1 MTTCYLCL
9 TEGFPAS
16 GKSTWAA
23 QQAAADPQ
31 ILLVSRDDIR
41 AMLRPNW
48 NFDEATNRADERLV
62 TSIQLGIVSEALAA
76 RRPVICHNTNLY
88 QWQYADLLDVAR
100 ARRVEVRYQ
109 RFLDVPIE
117 VCIERDAPRPPGR
130 RVGAVA
136 MRKMHAAWLES
147 L

>member
-1 MTTCYLCL
+1 MTCYLCL

-23 QQAAADPQ
+23 QQAAADPR
-31 ILLVSRDDIR
+31 IMLVSRDDIR

-48 NFDEATNRADERLV
+48 NFDEATNREDEHLV
-62 TSIQLGIVSEALAA
+62 TIMQRDIVSVALAA
-76 RRPVICHNTNLY
+76 RRPVIVHNTNLY
-88 QWQYADLLDVAR
+88 RWQYADLLDVAQL
-100 ARRVEVRYQ
+100 AGVKVHYQ

-130 RVGAVA
+130 RVGAEA
-136 MRKMHAAWLES
+136 LRRMHEAWQAS